1 MLPMAKRGRVSMSEL
16 TTPVCL
22 SEVTQRPNAPYDLT
36 DQEADEWR
44 AIVATMPA
52 DHFSRCNYPILTQ
65 LCRHVV
71 ASRRVAQL
79 AEAAASKQNF
89 ERREYMILLQM
100 QATESAAI
108 MRLSRSMRLT
118 QQATKRSEVASSRPL
133 KSTRPP
139 WEDVPEDP

>member
-1 MLPMAKRGRVSMSEL
+1 MAKRGRVSMSEL
-16 TTPVCL
+16 MTPASL
-22 SEVTQRPNAPYDLT
+22 TGITQRPDAPYELT

-52 DHFSRCNYPILTQ
+52 DHFARCNYPLLTQ
-65 LCRHVV
+65 LCRHIV

-79 AEAAASKQNF
+79 AEAAASKRNF
-89 ERREYMILLQM
+89 DRREFMIVLQM

-118 QQATKRSEVASSRPL
+118 QQAVKRPDV
-133 KSTRPP
+133 KSVRAVSGVRVP
-139 WEDVPEDP
+139 WDTTDEEE